1 MGIAHIDEV
10 QGHPPASAT
19 STAHGR
25 SRLGRGLREVGVRR
39 IRVEPGAWSTPAH
52 EHGEEEIFYVLGG
65 RALVAGQA
73 ADVRGRPRRL
83 PRPRRGRGAA
93 HAERRTRRPR
103 RPRVRR
109 ASARQGAWLPRPAP
123 RGWASTWGPSVGEAF
138 PWEREA
144 AAGAPELTAAPSPR
158 PTTIV
163 NADAV
168 AAETRDGATVARSR
182 RDLATAAG
190 AVRTGLKR
198 VAVQPGKLGVA
209 PHCHSAEE
217 EIFVVLEGSGDLI
230 LGEDE
235 HPVRTGHVVARPPA
249 TGVAHTF
256 RAGLTTGSRTWRT
269 VRVCRT
275 TSATTR
281 GRGRCTSR
289 ASA

>member
-1 MGIAHIDEV
+1 MA
-10 QGHPPASAT
+10 
-19 STAHGR
+19 
-25 SRLGRGLREVGVRR
+25 
-39 IRVEPGAWSTPAH
+39 
-52 EHGEEEIFYVLGG
+52 
-65 RALVAGQA
+65 
-73 ADVRGRPRRL
+73 RPRRQ
-83 PRPRRGRGAA
+83 
-93 HAERRTRRPR
+93 
-103 RPRVRR
+103 
-109 ASARQGAWLPRPAP
+109 SAWVGVT
-123 RGWASTWGPSVGEAF
+123 WASVGEEPS

-190 AVRTGLKR
+190 SVRTGLKR

-230 LGEDE
+230 LGEEE

-256 RAGLTTGSRTWRT
+256 RAGLDGLTYLAYGT
-269 VRVCRT
+269 RVPNDVCFYPR
-275 TSATTR
+275 SGKVYFQGVGVI
-281 GRGRCTSR
+281 GRIEQLDYWDGED
-289 ASA
+289 